1 MFENVEA
8 FLIVNIPVGKV
19 AANGLLAKVFDGCHG
34 EVIGKEIGFRLAF
47 AGVDAPSSG
56 LGPFAAV
63 SEGVGMYGDQD
74 YIFLSQCLGVGV
86 CALAPLGKWD
96 IVVFLNEKLGV
107 IAFVSEVSY
116 DASCYF
122 TVEFKF
128 EKSPVWRSFA
138 WRVLAMAIVN

>member
-1 MFENVEA
+1 MLEDVEA
-8 FLIVNIPVGKV
+8 FFVVNVTIGKV
-19 AANGLLAKVFDGCHG
+19 AANGLLAEVFEGCHG

-56 LGPFAAV
+56 LGPFATV
-63 SEGVGMYGDQD
+63 SEGVGVDGDQD

-86 CALAPLGKWD
+86 CALASLGKWN
-96 IVVFLNEKLGV
+96 IVIFLNEKLGV

-122 TVEFKF
+122 AVEFEF
-128 EKSPVWRSFA
+128 EKSPVRRSFA